1 MEKVTKVKSGS
12 KFEDIASYSRLVAV
26 GNHIYIS
33 NTAGRHPETKEMPE
47 GVTEQSLQ
55 VIDNIERAL
64 LAVGSCL
71 ADIVAIRVFVPNP
84 ADADAVG
91 AVLGDKFR
99 GIDPACTLTCPRLG
113 SDAYKMEM
121 DATAYRGAS
130 RNKAEYLDISK

>member
-1 MEKVTKVKSGS
+1 MEKIIKVKSGS

-64 LAVGSCL
+64 IAVESCL

-99 GIDPACTLTCPRLG
+99 GIDPALTLTCSPLG

-130 RNKAEYLDISK
+130 ANEAEYLDLSR

>member
-1 MEKVTKVKSGS
+1 MENIIKVKSGS

-47 GVTEQSLQ
+47 DVTKQSLQ

-64 LAVGSCL
+64 VAVGSCL
-71 ADIVAIRVFVPNP
+71 SDIVAIRVFVPNP

-99 GIDPACTLTCPRLG
+99 GIDPACTLTCSPLA
-113 SDAYKMEM
+113 SDAFKMEM

-130 RNKAEYLDISK
+130 AKAAEYLDLSR

>member
-1 MEKVTKVKSGS
+1 MLKVIKVKSGA

-26 GNHIYIS
+26 GDHIYIS
-33 NTAGRHPETKEMPE
+33 NTAGRHPETKEMSE
-47 GVTEQSLQ
+47 DVTEQSLQ

-64 LAVGSCL
+64 VAVGSSL

-91 AVLGDKFR
+91 AVLGEKFR
-99 GIDPACTLTCPRLG
+99 GIDPACTLTCSPLA

-121 DATAYRGAS
+121 DATAHRGAS
-130 RNKAEYLDISK
+130 ASEAEYIDLSL

>member
-1 MEKVTKVKSGS
+1 MTKVTKVKSGS
-12 KFEDIASYSRLVAV
+12 KFEDIASYSRLVCV

-33 NTAGRHPETKEMPE
+33 NTAGRHPETREMSE
-47 GVTEQSLQ
+47 DVTEQSFQ
-55 VIDNIERAL
+55 AIANIERAL

-91 AVLGDKFR
+91 AVLGERFR
-99 GIDPACTLTCPRLG
+99 GIDPACTLTCSPLA
-113 SDAYKMEM
+113 SDAFKMEI

-130 RNKAEYLDISK
+130 ENEAEYLDLSS

>member
-1 MEKVTKVKSGS
+1 METVIKVKSGS
-12 KFEDIASYSRLVAV
+12 KFEDSASYSRLVSV

-33 NTAGRHPETKEMPE
+33 NTAGRHPVTKEMPE
-47 GVTEQSLQ
+47 DVTEQSLQ

-64 LAVGSCL
+64 MAVGSCL

-91 AVLGDKFR
+91 AVLGEKFE
-99 GIDPACTLTCPRLG
+99 GIDPACTLTCPTLG
-113 SDAYKMEM
+113 SDAFKMEM

-130 RNKAEYLDISK
+130 TLEAEYINISL